1 MSKTRYAG
9 RELNSQP
16 ATEDTLGP
24 RKRPLSSSA
33 TDALLSPR
41 MGNPLPIRK
50 TIALSINELEPRG
63 LQGTQAFLG
72 PHILFLGNKL
82 QPPRPSLSSKG
93 QLLIREGRGGRAQG
107 GAIKRQ

>member
-41 MGNPLPIRK
+41 MGNPPY
-50 TIALSINELEPRG
+50 SG
-63 LQGTQAFLG
+63 LGV
-72 PHILFLGNKL
+72 
-82 QPPRPSLSSKG
+82 
-93 QLLIREGRGGRAQG
+93 GRVGVGSME
-107 GAIKRQ
+107 